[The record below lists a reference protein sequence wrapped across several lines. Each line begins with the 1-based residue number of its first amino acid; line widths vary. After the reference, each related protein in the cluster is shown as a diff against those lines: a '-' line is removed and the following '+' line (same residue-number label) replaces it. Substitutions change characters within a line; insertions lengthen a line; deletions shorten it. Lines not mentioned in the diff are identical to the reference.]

1 VGTGVAGS
9 YAIRSGKDLI
19 EMISRL
25 SNISDLAIIGIFSL
39 LEGVSYTISIAY
51 MISRRGDTLACY
63 VEIDC

>member
-1 VGTGVAGS
+1 MGTGVVGS

-63 VEIDC
+63 IEIDC